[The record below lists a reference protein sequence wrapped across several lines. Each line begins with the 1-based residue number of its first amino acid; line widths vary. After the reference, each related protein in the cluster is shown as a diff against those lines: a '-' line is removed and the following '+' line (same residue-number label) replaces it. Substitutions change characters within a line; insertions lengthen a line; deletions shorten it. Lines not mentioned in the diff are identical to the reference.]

1 MRGEEGER
9 GEKGGGGGERG
20 RGKRGEGENG
30 KGRKG
35 EGGEGGWGKGGG
47 RRLHHFC
54 SELFM
59 HMLSQEYTYTVIIW
73 FGYFGNH
80 SDEVGRYLVNGS

>member
-1 MRGEEGER
+1 
-9 GEKGGGGGERG
+9 
-20 RGKRGEGENG
+20 
-30 KGRKG
+30 
-35 EGGEGGWGKGGG
+35 
-47 RRLHHFC
+47 
-54 SELFM
+54 M